1 MGWIRRE
8 TEKGTTQYICPN
20 CHDYH
25 EFREDFG
32 EQTFSENFI
41 FCRRC
46 GARNGTG
53 TAPTLTPQNE
63 WVSVEERLP
72 ELPEKDWCSKM
83 VISCDKNGHVAPMIW
98 ERAQVRGKMIER
110 WKYHWDRIYDGA
122 GITHWMP
129 LPAPPGEGN
138 NVPNDPPN
146 EPLTL
151 EDAKKERY
159 IWFTPLNDWAKV
171 TPFGVLFFGSEE
183 LMNWETLCEEWG
195 YRFKAYRRPPEV
207 SP

>member
-32 EQTFSENFI
+32 EQTFNENFV

-53 TAPTLTPQNE
+53 TSAHP
-63 WVSVEERLP
+63 
-72 ELPEKDWCSKM
+72 
-83 VISCDKNGHVAPMIW
+83 H
-98 ERAQVRGKMIER
+98 
-110 WKYHWDRIYDGA
+110 
-122 GITHWMP
+122 
-129 LPAPPGEGN
+129 PA
-138 NVPNDPPN
+138 D

-151 EDAKKERY
+151 EDTKKERY

-171 TPFGVLFFGSEE
+171 TSFGVLFFGSEE
-183 LMNWETLCEEWG
+183 LMSWETLCEEWG
-195 YRFKAYRRPPEV
+195 YRFKAYRRRRCGGEAREMGV
-207 SP
+207 FRAK

>member
-32 EQTFSENFI
+32 EQTFNENFV

-53 TAPTLTPQNE
+53 TAPHLT
-63 WVSVEERLP
+63 
-72 ELPEKDWCSKM
+72 
-83 VISCDKNGHVAPMIW
+83 
-98 ERAQVRGKMIER
+98 
-110 WKYHWDRIYDGA
+110 
-122 GITHWMP
+122 
-129 LPAPPGEGN
+129 
-138 NVPNDPPN
+138 PPN
-146 EPLTL
+146 EPPPCYTEEKRNTAYPLCAGRGFANCAHCALWSDFEEDQDETRINRPLTL
-151 EDAKKERY
+151 EELREMDDEPVWCCPKNDSAK
-159 IWFTPLNDWAKV
+159 
-171 TPFGVLFFGSEE
+171 GSW
-183 LMNWETLCEEWG
+183 MIVGPNGCENITSFAIYDDYGTGWL
-195 YRFKAYRRPPEV
+195 AYRRPPEV